1 MDIQTNLPNLNANMV
16 KKFFSCSMANIFSDN
31 IHVQS
36 KYSSGDIVNTIRN
49 AIGHKIYIETYV
61 RNYNTIHTPSRYNI

>member
-1 MDIQTNLPNLNANMV
+1 MRNTTNPPELNVNKV
-16 KKFFSCSMANIFSDN
+16 KKFFTCSMASIFSDN

-49 AIGHKIYIETYV
+49 AISNKM
-61 RNYNTIHTPSRYNI
+61 